1 MPAVNFEHPRCLS
14 CAKFLSM
21 TLLFVVLFSAFQYTP
36 ILYAQTARDLVTQ
49 KAVVL
54 NVVEE
59 AGSAKNPML
68 FVQDNCEACENA
80 LQNLSLC
87 EQKIRSMFSIVAM
100 ENEVWAQKLQ
110 TSPVIQKIQPQNFY
124 LMSFAEAKK
133 MKVFGTPTYLPGLDK
148 KLRPRT
154 CDQIQKEM
162 KL

>member
-1 MPAVNFEHPRCLS
+1 MPAVNFEHPRWMS

-21 TLLFVVLFSAFQYTP
+21 TLLFAVLFSNLQYTP
-36 ILYAQTARDLVTQ
+36 ILYAQTAQDLVTQ
-49 KAVVL
+49 QSVIL
-54 NVVEE
+54 NV
-59 AGSAKNPML
+59 GDTQLL
-68 FVQDNCEACENA
+68 FVQDNCEACEKA

-87 EQKIRSMFSIVAM
+87 EEKIRNRFSIVAM
-100 ENEVWAQKLQ
+100 ENEVWARKLHR
-110 TSPVIQKIQPQNFY
+110 SPIVQKIQPQNFY
-124 LMSFAEAKK
+124 LMSFIEAKK